1 MNLQAKSESNELI
14 KDNPRIINAWCS
26 YDWANSVY
34 ALTISS
40 AIFPVYYNQVTRAAF
55 DGNKVQFF
63 GYSIE
68 NTVLY
73 SYSLSFSFLV
83 IVLLSPIL
91 SGIADYGGWKK
102 RMMKFFVYLGG
113 GACIALSFFHG
124 KNIEFGIIAST
135 LASIGWAG
143 SLVFYNSYL
152 PEITTPDRFDKI
164 SAKGFAM
171 GYIGSVIQLI
181 FSLIIVLNPEFF
193 GIDEKS
199 KLPAQLSFLTVG
211 IWWIVFAQIAF
222 YYLPGNIHHRKP
234 TKGHLLKKGYKELYG
249 VFNQVLKMEPIKRF
263 LTALFFYNAGVQT
276 VMLLAATFGEKEIK
290 LDTGELIMTVLIIQL
305 VAIAGAYLF
314 ARISELKSNKTS
326 ILVMLV
332 IWIGVCI
339 YAYLL
344 KTPIEFYVLAF
355 FVGMVMGG
363 IQSMSRSTF
372 SKLVPQK
379 TVDTTSF
386 FSFYDVTEKL
396 SIVLGTFVYG
406 AMEHYTES
414 MRDGALALVAF
425 FVVGLLFLL
434 RFRMPAKEITV

>member
-1 MNLQAKSESNELI
+1 MQAKSEPQEII
-14 KDNPRIINAWCS
+14 KDNPKIINAWCS

-55 DGNKVQFF
+55 DGDKVQFF
-63 GYSIE
+63 GFSIE

-73 SYSLSFSFLV
+73 TYSLSFAFSV
-83 IVLLSPIL
+83 IVLISPIL

-113 GACIALSFFHG
+113 GACIALAFFNG

-135 LASIGWAG
+135 LACIGWAG

-152 PEITTPDRFDKI
+152 PEITTPNRFDKI

-171 GYIGSVIQLI
+171 GYVGSVIQLI
-181 FSLIIVLNPEFF
+181 FSLIIVLNPEVF
-193 GIDEKS
+193 GIDPES
-199 KLPAQLSFLTVG
+199 KFPAQLSFLTVG
-211 IWWIVFAQIAF
+211 VWWIAFAQIAF
-222 YYLPGNIHHRKP
+222 HYLPSNIHHRKP
-234 TKGHLLKKGYKELYG
+234 TRGHLFKKGYKELYG
-249 VFNQVLKMEPIKRF
+249 VFKQVLKMKPIKRF

-276 VMLLAATFGEKEIK
+276 VMLLAATFGEKEIA
-290 LDTGELIMTVLIIQL
+290 LDTGQLIMTVLIIQL

-314 ARISELKSNKTS
+314 ARISELKGNKMS
-326 ILVMLV
+326 ILIMLV
-332 IWIGVCI
+332 IWVGICI
-339 YAYLL
+339 DAYLL
-344 KTPIEFYVLAF
+344 KTSTEFYILAF

-363 IQSMSRSTF
+363 IQSMSRSTY
-372 SKLVPQK
+372 SKLVPQE

-386 FSFYDVTEKL
+386 FSFYDVTEKF
-396 SIVLGTFVYG
+396 SIVVGTFVYG

-425 FVVGLLFLL
+425 FIVGLLFLL
-434 RFRMPAKEITV
+434 RFRMPEKETVV